1 SGSLSTAKLLTG
13 EAVDRLGCRLTAFSW
28 RSIKL
33 LIDELVFG
41 DKLIDEFAVDKFA
54 DESLD
59 KLSETFGAAFAGES
73 YKLESAT
80 NIARHER
87 ELFRALDIN
96 PQTIYMSDGRKIAVI
111 WILYTVSK
119 LLRLNF
125 RVAIAFCIA
134 DYKALSRGNT
144 KPVRLRSAG
153 VQPYGFGF

>member
-1 SGSLSTAKLLTG
+1 
-13 EAVDRLGCRLTAFSW
+13 
-28 RSIKL
+28 
-33 LIDELVFG
+33 LI
-41 DKLIDEFAVDKFA
+41 

-59 KLSETFGAAFAGES
+59 KLSETFGSAFAGES

-134 DYKALSRGNT
+134 DYKDLARGT
-144 KPVRLRSAG
+144 
-153 VQPYGFGF
+153 